1 MYRPLKI
8 STFMKMALILA
19 EQATCPKRQV
29 ACILLD
35 QGYHIIG
42 SGYNGV
48 AAGHPHCTGEDC
60 ACVHAE
66 ANAIKQCSEYLHQ
79 VAYVVTT
86 CAPCADCFA
95 KIMTYLP
102 NVETIYWNEESKNS
116 CRMIGCDSQQVAT
129 TTQMA
134 FYPARKVSGAYQANG
149 NVVSEFQ
156 TIAGND
162 RVVFEFSEP
171 SGMLHIFNPSQ
182 IERMPRCFESQPSAD
197 QQAEAGCSDCP
208 VVINCLGTLR

>member
-8 STFMKMALILA
+8 TTFMKMALILA

-35 QGYHIIG
+35 KDYRIIG
-42 SGYNGV
+42 SGYNGNTSGE
-48 AAGHPHCTGEDC
+48 AHCTGEDC
-60 ACVHAE
+60 TCIHAE
-66 ANAIKQCSEYLHQ
+66 VNAINQCERQYD

-86 CAPCADCFA
+86 CAPCTDCYK
-95 KIMTYLP
+95 KIMNYLP
-102 NVETIYWNEESKNS
+102 NVETIYWNEKSKNS
-116 CRMIGCDSQQVAT
+116 CKMIGCASQQVVT

-134 FYPARKVSGAYQANG
+134 VYPARKVGGTYQANG
-149 NVVSEFQ
+149 SVVSEFK

-171 SGMLHIFNPSQ
+171 SGMLHIFTPSQ
-182 IERMPRCFESQPSAD
+182 IERMPRCFESRPSE
-197 QQAEAGCSDCP
+197 QEQAENCCSDCP
-208 VVINCLGTLR
+208 VVLECLGVLR

>member
-8 STFMKMALILA
+8 STLMKMALILA

-35 QGYHIIG
+35 KDYHIVG

-48 AAGHPHCTGEDC
+48 ASGESHCTGKDC
-60 ACVHAE
+60 KCIHAE
-66 ANAIKQCSEYLHQ
+66 VNAINQCTRHYK
-79 VAYVVTT
+79 VTYVVTT

-95 KIMTYLP
+95 KIMNYLP
-102 NVETIYWNEESKNS
+102 NLQTIFWNEQSKNS
-116 CRMIGCDSQQVAT
+116 CETLGYKNEQVIIP
-129 TTQMA
+129 TQKA
-134 FYPARKVSGAYQANG
+134 FYPARKVGGAYQANG
-149 NVVSEFQ
+149 AVVSEFK

-182 IERMPRCFESQPSAD
+182 IERMPRCFESRPSE
-197 QQAEAGCSDCP
+197 QEQAENCCSDCP